1 MAKSRKKKVD
11 LDGPPTPESSRELGQ
26 VEGRA
31 EMICKI
37 EDRANELRADA
48 NALERSAHLIEEVP
62 TGLPAIERSMAATML
77 QAMAGG
83 IRFAV
88 NRMTDSGLPF

>member
-1 MAKSRKKKVD
+1 MTCTLEDKV
-11 LDGPPTPESSRELGQ
+11 L
-26 VEGRA
+26 
-31 EMICKI
+31 
-37 EDRANELRADA
+37 ELRADA
-48 NALERSAHLIEEVP
+48 NALDRSAHLIEEVP

-88 NRMTDSGLPF
+88 NRMTDNGIPF

>member
-1 MAKSRKKKVD
+1 MGKTMSKAARARRRTV
-11 LDGPPTPESSRELGQ
+11 ESWREFGKE
-26 VEGRA
+26 EGRA
-31 EMICKI
+31 EMTCKI
-37 EDRANELRADA
+37 DDRAQELMADA
-48 NALERSAHLIEEVP
+48 NSLERSAHLIEEVP

-88 NRMTDSGLPF
+88 NRMTDSGIPF

>member
-1 MAKSRKKKVD
+1 MAKSRKRQ
-11 LDGPPTPESSRELGQ
+11 T
-26 VEGRA
+26 EGRA
-31 EMICKI
+31 EMTCTL
-37 EDRANELRADA
+37 EDKVLELRADA
-48 NALERSAHLIEEVP
+48 NALDRSAHLIEEVP

-88 NRMTDSGLPF
+88 NRMTDNGIPF

>member
-26 VEGRA
+26 AEGRA
-31 EMICKI
+31 EMTCKL
-37 EDRANELRADA
+37 EDIALELKADA
-48 NALERSAHLIEEVP
+48 NALERSAHLIEETP
-62 TGLPAIERSMAATML
+62 TGLPAIERSIAATML

-83 IRFAV
+83 IRSAV
-88 NRMTDSGLPF
+88 SRMTDSGLPF